1 MCACLCVWVCVERGR
16 GVPRNLRI
24 FRKRGLKYV
33 IEFLF
38 FFEVSSCSVT
48 RRDSLDRS
56 WVYCDRVL
64 LVCRECEVF
73 FVLIDFGI
81 NENRR
86 DSRIC

>member
-1 MCACLCVWVCVERGR
+1 M
-16 GVPRNLRI
+16 
-24 FRKRGLKYV
+24 
-33 IEFLF
+33 
-38 FFEVSSCSVT
+38 T

-86 DSRIC
+86 DSGFAKQRMVST

>member
-1 MCACLCVWVCVERGR
+1 MRVCGCGCAWNAVV